1 VAFTRIEGRLREV
14 PSLRFTFVEA
24 VRARV
29 QKLHLPV
36 IAYEDAVAFD
46 GPAPALESAP
56 GDLAS
61 LVYTSGSTGRP
72 KGVMQSHEGLIS
84 SLVFTRDHEGIVR
97 DDRVLISFPL
107 YHLFSFRML
116 LSHLMVGASAVTAA
130 DVFAGLKRAAE
141 TRPNALILVPA
152 ACALLADR
160 FAGVLAECAP
170 FVRRVSIGSAA
181 ISPALLERI
190 QDLLPRARIFI
201 PYGMTEARIGF
212 LEPVPGRPERRLCAV
227 DPNLELRVLD
237 ESGAPVE
244 QGIGEIVLRGSALM
258 LGYWHNRDS
267 ENAAIRRDGLHTR
280 DLMEVDAGG
289 GRFLVGRL
297 DDVVSVGGEKVF
309 PAEVEAALL
318 SHPRILDARVGG
330 EADPRGV
337 RGQVVKA
344 SIVLKPNAEFDR
356 EAILAHCRARL
367 EPYKIPVILETVA
380 SIPRNEMGKVA
391 RLARS

>member
-1 VAFTRIEGRLREV
+1 
-14 PSLRFTFVEA
+14 
-24 VRARV
+24 
-29 QKLHLPV
+29 
-36 IAYEDAVAFD
+36 
-46 GPAPALESAP
+46 
-56 GDLAS
+56 
-61 LVYTSGSTGRP
+61 
-72 KGVMQSHEGLIS
+72 
-84 SLVFTRDHEGIVR
+84 
-97 DDRVLISFPL
+97 
-107 YHLFSFRML
+107 
-116 LSHLMVGASAVTAA
+116 
-130 DVFAGLKRAAE
+130 
-141 TRPNALILVPA
+141 
-152 ACALLADR
+152 
-160 FAGVLAECAP
+160 
-170 FVRRVSIGSAA
+170 
-181 ISPALLERI
+181 
-190 QDLLPRARIFI
+190 
-201 PYGMTEARIGF
+201 
-212 LEPVPGRPERRLCAV
+212 
-227 DPNLELRVLD
+227 
-237 ESGAPVE
+237 
-244 QGIGEIVLRGSALM
+244 VLRGSALM